1 MTSAEKPSEEENEPG
16 DDDIPGLA
24 RPSNFEIDSLHIL
37 PLTIIPL
44 KTQGLMRARLVKNSR
59 IETMVE
65 FFRDPTAGS
74 GQVRVP
80 ELGAFFGNSDV
91 GDFKEDTLK
100 IEQLIEIPSFDVYS
114 VRMALRAIGIDV
126 EEPKYLRLSEN
137 KRTELT
143 DRMKDFTKPLIDKI
157 YGTGQD
163 DIENVDDLS
172 TMLRNPNKEEA
183 LRNLNTMAE
192 SLQVPLSEIPR
203 FVEDYGDIFL
213 SLAYFQSILEDVM
226 PRVDRF
232 VEWIEDL
239 RGFYMVHHDRA
250 QDKILL
256 NIVRDLSEISGAI
269 TERFDHFNAKTKNFW
284 SDISADKFH
293 EVRHFIADHH
303 TTVGGILCGLTLKMD
318 LWKERFPTDDTGGPQ
333 QRLDFVSS
341 EIQPGLDYIR
351 ALQRAGLTPQTQ
363 KNPLKK

>member
-1 MTSAEKPSEEENEPG
+1 MTSAEETNEGEDNTDDGDIDGMAKPT
-16 DDDIPGLA
+16 
-24 RPSNFEIDSLHIL
+24 NFEIDSLHIL
-37 PLTIIPL
+37 PLTVIPL
-44 KTQGLMRARLVKNSR
+44 KTHGLMRARLVKNCR

-74 GQVRVP
+74 GQIRVQ
-80 ELGAFFGNSDV
+80 ELDAFFGGNDAD
-91 GDFKEDTLK
+91 DFKEDTLK

-114 VRMALRAIGIDV
+114 VRMALRAIDIDV

-143 DRMKDFTKPLIDKI
+143 DRMKDFTKPLIDKV
-157 YGTGQD
+157 YGTNQD

-183 LRNLNTMAE
+183 LRNLNMMAE
-192 SLQVPLSEIPR
+192 GLQVSLYEIPR

-226 PRVDRF
+226 PRVNRF
-232 VEWIEDL
+232 VDWVEDL
-239 RGFYMVHHDRA
+239 RGFYMVRHDRT
-250 QDKILL
+250 QDRILA
-256 NIVRDLSEISGAI
+256 NIVRDLSEISNAI
-269 TERFDHFNAKTKNFW
+269 NERFDHFNAKTKNFW
-284 SDISADKFH
+284 DDISADRFH

-318 LWKERFPTDDTGGPQ
+318 LWEERFPTNDTGGPQ
-333 QRLDFVSS
+333 QRLDFVYS

-351 ALQRAGLTPQTQ
+351 GLQGAGLTPQMR
-363 KNPLKK
+363 PLK

>member
-1 MTSAEKPSEEENEPG
+1 MMTSAEEPDKGDETPDDGDIAGMVKPSH
-16 DDDIPGLA
+16 
-24 RPSNFEIDSLHIL
+24 FEIDSLHIL

-44 KTQGLMRARLVKNSR
+44 KTHGLMRARLVKNSR

-74 GQVRVP
+74 GQIRVQ
-80 ELGAFFGNSDV
+80 ELDAFFGDSDF
-91 GDFKEDTLK
+91 GDFKDDTLK

-114 VRMALRAIGIDV
+114 IRMALRAIGIDV

-143 DRMKDFTKPLIDKI
+143 DRMKDFTKPLIDKV
-157 YGTGQD
+157 YGSSQD

-183 LRNLNTMAE
+183 LRNLNMMAE
-192 SLQVPLSEIPR
+192 SLQVSLHEIPR

-226 PRVDRF
+226 PKVNRF
-232 VEWIEDL
+232 VDWVEDL
-239 RGFYMVHHDRA
+239 RGFYMVRHDRA
-250 QDKILL
+250 QDRILV
-256 NIVRDLSEISGAI
+256 NIVRDLSEISDAI
-269 TERFDHFNAKTKNFW
+269 NERFDHFNAKTKNFW
-284 SDISADKFH
+284 DDISADRFH

-333 QRLDFVSS
+333 QRLDFVFS

-351 ALQRAGLTPQTQ
+351 GLQRAGLTPQMRPD
-363 KNPLKK
+363 K